1 MAARDYFPLQ
11 KGLRLEYLYESN
23 EFSAPAQVVVTVLRA
38 SGKGKSVS
46 AVARM
51 TTKLKGQETSTEFKI
66 TKTPK
71 AVNTYDGIIIGGRTE
86 FTFPAKVGAKWREE
100 PENSEIRSLSERV
113 KVPAGSFCNC
123 MKVVSKMDLEDGG
136 SAERYYA
143 PGVGYVLEKYCTSD
157 IQATVR
163 LLSVSQ
169 ATQKDLSS
177 KTIRRSLS
185 ARAKLGGCPPGER
198 QQ

>member
-1 MAARDYFPLQ
+1 MSVRDYFPLL
-11 KGLRLEYLYESN
+11 KGLCLEYLYESN
-23 EFSAPAQVVVTVLRA
+23 EFSAPAHVVVTILRV

-51 TTKLKGQETSTEFKI
+51 TTKLKGQETSTEFKVA
-66 TKTPK
+66 KTPK
-71 AVNTYDGIIIGGRTE
+71 SVCSYDGIIIGGRTE
-86 FTFPAKVGAKWREE
+86 FALPVKVGVKWREE
-100 PENSEIRSLSERV
+100 PENSEIKSLAEKV
-113 KVPAGSFCNC
+113 KVPAGVFCNC
-123 MKVVSKMDLEDGG
+123 MKVVSKMELEDGG

-143 PGVGYVLEKYCTSD
+143 PGVGYVMEKYCTSD
-157 IQATVR
+157 IQATVQ

-169 ATQKDLSS
+169 ATQKALSS